1 MNRIDPS
8 FDAFG
13 AIVSATLSAGRA
25 AGDLLVG
32 IDGAIYIGQAIA
44 LRLEREHEESGCT
57 LLRRANVTTYD
68 DGTVQVG
75 EPIPHRFAFDDGNE
89 AFIAGVAVRMSLDLD
104 PSAIIVRTVPGC
116 GASARNAAAILDK
129 GGA

>member
-75 EPIPHRFAFDDGNE
+75 EPIPHRFAFDVDGV
-89 AFIAGVAVRMSLDLD
+89 AFIAGVGVVMTLDLD
-104 PSAIIVRTVPGC
+104 PYAIIVRTMPGC
-116 GASARNAAAILDK
+116 GASFRNAAAIVDE